1 MYINQRR
8 SPVEA
13 EEISGG
19 VDSFVV
25 DGATSISSPLAAVL
39 RTASIV
45 VETLLL
51 VIVTSIGMRVAS
63 LASSPIRSHSIQ
75 NGEATDGRL
84 AE

>member
-19 VDSFVV
+19 VDNFVV
-25 DGATSISSPLAAVL
+25 DGATSISLPHVAVL

-45 VETLLL
+45 AETLLP

-63 LASSPIRSHSIQ
+63 RASVPTRSHSIQ
-75 NGEATDGRL
+75 NGETTDRRL